1 VAARRTSFAL
11 LAAAFVISRLACLAA
26 GVRFDIEPLQFYWQ
40 YIDPVL
46 LRNDFWRSIFYL
58 EQQPPAFNFFL
69 GVALHLAPSHP
80 QVVFQ
85 PVYLALGLALSFSLF
100 ELMDRMGVDR
110 RIALAIA
117 LVFTLSPSTILY
129 ENLLFYE
136 YPLTAL
142 FCIAALFLHRFAS
155 SGKFWD
161 ATVLFFSIG
170 LIAGIRS
177 AFHWIWFALILLVL
191 LLRFREWRRSTA
203 LAAAIPTLL
212 LTAFY
217 VKHFV
222 VFHEFTPGG
231 RIYTTLNLTA
241 VTAGR
246 VSPNDIEALIASGR
260 ISPLLRSDIFY
271 LDESFGATP
280 AESTLSKIV
289 PVPPRTGIAVL
300 DNCRKST
307 DWINWNCTWASNVA
321 QAYLRDSL
329 VVFRAFPR
337 AYGTSLRCNLVRYF
351 LPDTENWPFD
361 GRDDGNQRILSGPLR
376 VYNLLTA
383 GEWPPEVQRP
393 WLAYIAL
400 PALLGYGIRRAYV
413 LRGASGLTLAFM
425 AGNAL
430 YLSAIVVLMS
440 AADQNR
446 YRTEISAFFAVWLGL
461 AATQA
466 LRARRAIVLSP
477 NQLDSLAHRPGP
489 LPGGRGSV

>member
-1 VAARRTSFAL
+1 MPARRTCFAL
-11 LAAAFVISRLACLAA
+11 LAAAFAISRLVSRAA

-69 GVALHLAPSHP
+69 GAGLHLAPSHP

-100 ELMDRMGVDR
+100 ELMDRLGVDR

-155 SGKFWD
+155 SGKLWD
-161 ATVLFFSIG
+161 ATVFFFSIG

-191 LLRFREWRRSTA
+191 LLRFREWRRPTI

-212 LTAFY
+212 LTAIY
-217 VKHFV
+217 VKHV
-222 VFHEFTPGG
+222 IVFHEFMPGG
-231 RIYTTLNLTA
+231 KVYTSLNLTA

-246 VSPNDIEALIASGR
+246 VSHDDIEALIASGR
-260 ISPLLRSDIFY
+260 ISPLLRSDVFH
-271 LDESFGATP
+271 LDDTFDTDP
-280 AESTLSKIV
+280 AGSTVAKII
-289 PVPPRTGIAVL
+289 PVPPKTGIAVL
-300 DNCRKST
+300 DDCRKST
-307 DWINWNCTWASNVA
+307 DWINWNCTWAANVA

-329 VVFRAFPR
+329 VVFRAFPQS
-337 AYGTSLRCNLVRYF
+337 YGTSLRVNLLRYF

-361 GRDDGNQRILSGPLR
+361 GTDDVNQSILSGPLR

-383 GEWPPEVQRP
+383 GEWPPPAASARPYTEKIQTP

-400 PALLGYGIRRAYV
+400 PALLGYGIFRAWV
-413 LRGASGLTLAFM
+413 LRGASGLTLIFM

-430 YLSAIVVLMS
+430 YLSAITVLMA

-446 YRTEISAFFAVWLGL
+446 YRTEVSAFFAVWLGL
-461 AATQA
+461 AASQA
-466 LRARRAIVLSP
+466 LKARRAVVLSP
-477 NQLDSLAHRPGP
+477 N
-489 LPGGRGSV
+489 

>member
-1 VAARRTSFAL
+1 MFA
-11 LAAAFVISRLACLAA
+11 ISRLVARAA

-40 YIDPVL
+40 YIDPAL

-69 GVALHLAPSHP
+69 GAALHVAPSHP

-117 LVFTLSPSTILY
+117 LLFTLSPSTLLY

-155 SGKFWD
+155 SGKLWD
-161 ATVLFFSIG
+161 ATVFFFSIS
-170 LIAGIRS
+170 LVAGIRS
-177 AFHWIWFALILLVL
+177 SFHWIWFALILLVL
-191 LLRFREWRRSTA
+191 LIMFRARRRVTI

-212 LTAFY
+212 LTSIY
-217 VKHFV
+217 VKHII

-231 RIYTTLNLTA
+231 KIYTSLNFTEVTL
-241 VTAGR
+241 GS
-246 VSPNDIEALIASGR
+246 VSDDEIEALIASGR
-260 ISPLLRSDIFY
+260 ITPLLRTDIFT
-271 LDESFGATP
+271 LDKAFGATP
-280 AESTLSKIV
+280 AGSTLSEV
-289 PVPPRTGIAVL
+289 VSVPPRTGIAVL
-300 DNCRKST
+300 DNCRKSRGG
-307 DWINWNCTWASNVA
+307 INWNCTWAANVA
-321 QAYLRDSL
+321 QAYFHDSL
-329 VVFRAFPR
+329 VVFRAFPGG
-337 AYGTSLRCNLVRYF
+337 YGTSLGYNFLQYF
-351 LPDTENWPFD
+351 LPDTEDWPFD
-361 GRDDGNQRILSGPLR
+361 GRHDDANRRILSGPLR
-376 VYNLLTA
+376 VYNLLTS
-383 GEWPPEVQRP
+383 GEWPPDIKQP

-400 PALLGYGIRRAYV
+400 PTLLVYGIRRAYF
-413 LRGASGLTLAFM
+413 LRGASGLTLVFM

-430 YLSAIVVLMS
+430 YLSAIVVLIA

-461 AATQA
+461 AATEA
-466 LRARRAIVLSP
+466 LKARRAKL
-477 NQLDSLAHRPGP
+477 
-489 LPGGRGSV
+489 

>member
-1 VAARRTSFAL
+1 VPARRTCFAL
-11 LAAAFVISRLACLAA
+11 LAAAFAISRVICLAA
-26 GVRFDIEPLQFYWQ
+26 GVRFHIEPLEYYWQ
-40 YIDPVL
+40 YIDPAL

-69 GVALHLAPSHP
+69 GAVLHLAPSHP

-85 PVYLALGLALSFSLF
+85 PVYLALGLALSLSLF

-161 ATVLFFSIG
+161 ATVFFFSIG

-191 LLRFREWRRSTA
+191 LLRFREWRRQTV

-212 LTAFY
+212 LTAIY
-217 VKHFV
+217 VKHV
-222 VFHEFTPGG
+222 ILFHEFTPGG
-231 RIYTTLNLTA
+231 RVYTSLNLTA

-246 VSPNDIEALIASGR
+246 VSGDDIEALIASGR
-260 ISPLLRSDIFY
+260 ITPLLRSDVFH
-271 LDESFGATP
+271 LDQAFGATP
-280 AESTLSKIV
+280 AGSALSKIV

-307 DWINWNCTWASNVA
+307 NSINWNCTWAANVA
-321 QAYLRDSL
+321 QAYSRDSL
-329 VVFRAFPR
+329 VVFRANPR
-337 AYGTSLRCNLVRYF
+337 AYGTSLRCNLLQYF
-351 LPDTENWPFD
+351 LPDTENWPFETRVD
-361 GRDDGNQRILSGPLR
+361 VNQSILSGPLR
-376 VYNLLTA
+376 VYNVLTA
-383 GEWPPEVQRP
+383 GEWPPEIETP

-400 PALLGYGIRRAYV
+400 PALLGYGIRRAWV
-413 LRGASGLTLAFM
+413 LRGPSRLTLAFM
-425 AGNAL
+425 AANAL
-430 YLSAIVVLMS
+430 YLSAIVVL
-440 AADQNR
+440 AAAAEQNR

-461 AATQA
+461 AATQV
-466 LRARRAIVLSP
+466 LKARRAIALYP
-477 NQLDSLAHRPGP
+477 N
-489 LPGGRGSV
+489 